1 MRRRKNLS
9 HLIIAE
15 TMAAAAAAVIA
26 VISLL
31 SIWPTSKP
39 QTSPGLEINY
49 GESISQDSHEKD
61 PPVIEYETGVI
72 ERTHDAIANEFRFEE
87 AQELMKLAQ
96 AEAGNQGEDGMWLVM
111 STVLNRRADEDWPD
125 SILEVINQHCKT
137 KSGSTIWQFESVGNG
152 MIEKVEISQEAHNAL
167 ARIERGE
174 VAPSI
179 IAFETKNSDALDK
192 YFMPAFEHKDHRFY
206 TKK

>member
-1 MRRRKNLS
+1 MRRRKNF
-9 HLIIAE
+9 LILTVTE

-26 VISLL
+26 AISLL

-49 GESISQDSHEKD
+49 GESISHEEEAAD
-61 PPVIEYETGVI
+61 PPVIEYETGTI
-72 ERTHDAIANEFRFEE
+72 ERPYAVANEFTFEE

-152 MIEKVEISQEAHNAL
+152 MTEKVEISQEAHIAL
-167 ARIERGE
+167 ARIERGD

>member
-1 MRRRKNLS
+1 MRRRKNLRV
-9 HLIIAE
+9 LQTAGVAAAL
-15 TMAAAAAAVIA
+15 AAAAITIGEVSLTLAVLDQQTDCPKLEFEYIRKEVNESEPL
-26 VISLL
+26 VI
-31 SIWPTSKP
+31 
-39 QTSPGLEINY
+39 Y
-49 GESISQDSHEKD
+49 
-61 PPVIEYETGVI
+61 YETGTI
-72 ERTHDAIANEFRFEE
+72 ERTHDIKVNEFSFEE
-87 AQELMKLAQ
+87 AQELMRLAQ

-111 STVLNRRADEDWPD
+111 STVINRRSDEEWPD

-137 KSGSTIWQFESVGNG
+137 KNGRTIYQFETVANE
-152 MIEKVEISQEAHNAL
+152 MIDKVEISQEAHNAL

-179 IAFETKNSDALDK
+179 IAFETKCSDALDK

>member
-1 MRRRKNLS
+1 MRRRKTS
-9 HLIIAE
+9 KHLCAAAI
-15 TMAAAAAAVIA
+15 AAAAIAAGAITA
-26 VISLL
+26 AAAW
-31 SIWPTSKP
+31 SIWPASDP
-39 QTSPGLEINY
+39 ENYPSLEIEY
-49 GESISQDSHEKD
+49 LSEEEMHQAD

-72 ERTHDAIANEFRFEE
+72 ERTHDVKINEFTFEE
-87 AQELMKLAQ
+87 AQALMKIAQ

-125 SILEVINQHCKT
+125 SILDVIYEHHKA
-137 KSGSTIWQFESVGNG
+137 KDGRIIYQFETVVNG
-152 MIEKVEISQEAHNAL
+152 MIDRVEISQEAHDAL
-167 ARIERGE
+167 ARIEMGE

-179 IAFETKNSDALDK
+179 IAFETKDSDALDK